1 MLRAIAAILMA
12 GGAALAAWSALGG
25 PAFGGWPFGALVL
38 AGLLWLVDGML
49 DDRTEGWPGA
59 GDEPGSGA
67 RSTGRDRRRA
77 GLTACVRAR

>member
-12 GGAALAAWSALGG
+12 GAAGLAAWSALGG

-49 DDRTEGWPGA
+49 DDRTEASPGGA
-59 GDEPGSGA
+59 GDEPGPGA
-67 RSTGRDRRRA
+67 RATGD
-77 GLTACVRAR
+77 GGEPD